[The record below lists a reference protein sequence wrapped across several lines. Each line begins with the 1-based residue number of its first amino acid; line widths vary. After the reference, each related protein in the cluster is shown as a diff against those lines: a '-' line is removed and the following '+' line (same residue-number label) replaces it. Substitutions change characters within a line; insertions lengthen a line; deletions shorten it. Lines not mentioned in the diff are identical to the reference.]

1 MGLRIDLIFV
11 LGISAMR
18 AVFLSGMSGR
28 WMQADVVPGLFD
40 TDIEDGE
47 GLYFVMDGM
56 AGRVLISGT
65 TIIERS

>member
-1 MGLRIDLIFV
+1 MAR
-11 LGISAMR
+11 SAG
-18 AVFLSGMSGR
+18 AVGDFRDESSLLSGMSGR